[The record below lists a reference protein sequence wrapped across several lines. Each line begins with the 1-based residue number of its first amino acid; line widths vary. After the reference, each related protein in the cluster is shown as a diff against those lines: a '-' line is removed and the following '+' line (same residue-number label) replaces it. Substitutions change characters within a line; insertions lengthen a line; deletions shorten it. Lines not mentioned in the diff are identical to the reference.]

1 MIAMDKLRGAVLAII
16 LAWGW
21 KRAAIALV
29 AGALSALAMAPFNAW
44 PVLFLTFPVMVWLI
58 DGAGAGR
65 WRGVPAAAMAGWWFG
80 LGYFVPGLYW
90 IGYAFLVDA
99 PTFAWLLP
107 FAVLGLP
114 AYLALFT
121 ALGFALARLIWT
133 REATRVIAL
142 AASLTLSEWLRG
154 QVLTGF
160 PWNAFGYALTE
171 PLALA
176 QTASLIGLWGLTF
189 LSVAIFASPA
199 VLIDGN
205 TRGRRPW
212 IAPVAALALLVAM
225 GIFGGVRLALQPT
238 ALVAKVKLRIMQP
251 NLQQDVKF
259 NYAAKAEVMQKY
271 LALSDRAS
279 GPQSTGVRDAS
290 ILIWPE
296 SAFPF
301 FLTREADA
309 MAQIAELLPK
319 GTILITG
326 SVRAPDLPPG
336 VRITRAYNSIYV
348 IDHDGSVL
356 SVYDKVHLVPF
367 GEYLPFQDWMEKLGF
382 VQLTKVQG
390 GFIAGARRRPMDV
403 PNAPR
408 MLPLICYE
416 AIFPGDVASR
426 DDRPG
431 WMINL
436 TNDGWFGN
444 STGPYQH
451 LQQARVRAIEQ
462 GLPMV
467 RAANTGISAVI
478 DPMGRIIARL
488 GLGVEGVL
496 DANLPSAIAPTI
508 YARVG
513 DIPAAVMVAIGL
525 LVVLRRRVI
534 KRDLLTCC
542 MFILGFGYQ
551 QKFRQVKMPQL
562 TDRPSNS
569 HSAPAHREQVSS
581 LLKFSAFV
589 PKLQSK
595 I

>member
-1 MIAMDKLRGAVLAII
+1 MKTAGKLRGGALAII

-21 KRAAIALV
+21 KRAAIAVV
-29 AGALSALAMAPFNAW
+29 AGALSSLAMAPFNAW
-44 PVLFLTFPVMVWLI
+44 PVLFLTFPIMVLLI

-65 WRGVPAAAMAGWWFG
+65 LRGVPAAAMAGWWFG

-99 PTFAWLLP
+99 PTFAWLMP

-121 ALGFALARLIWT
+121 AFGFALARLTW
-133 REATRVIAL
+133 RKDASRVLAL
-142 AASLTLSEWLRG
+142 AASLTISEWLRG
-154 QVLTGF
+154 HVLTGF

-189 LSVAIFASPA
+189 LTVAIFASPA
-199 VLIDGN
+199 ALIDGSSG
-205 TRGRRPW
+205 GRRSW
-212 IAPVAALALLVAM
+212 IAPAMALSLLVAM
-225 GIFGGVRLALQPT
+225 GIFGGVRLALEPT
-238 ALVAKVKLRIMQP
+238 ATVANLKLRIMQP
-251 NLQQDVKF
+251 NLQQDVRF
-259 NYAAKAEVMQKY
+259 NYSAKAEVMQKY
-271 LALSDRAS
+271 LTLSDRAS

-309 MAQIAELLPK
+309 MAQIADLLPK
-319 GTILITG
+319 GTVLITG

-336 VRITRAYNSIYV
+336 TRITRAYNSIYV

-356 SVYDKVHLVPF
+356 SVYDKLHLVPF

-390 GFIAGARRRPMDV
+390 GFIPGTRRRAMAV
-403 PNAPR
+403 PNAPPA
-408 MLPLICYE
+408 LPLICYE
-416 AIFPGDVASR
+416 AIFPGDVAAR

-431 WMINL
+431 WIVNL
-436 TNDGWFGN
+436 TNDGWFGI

-451 LQQARVRAIEQ
+451 LQQARLRAIEE
-462 GLPMV
+462 GLPVV

-478 DPMGRIIARL
+478 DPLGRIVARL

-496 DANLPSAIAPTI
+496 DSSLPSAIAPTI
-508 YARVG
+508 YARTG
-513 DIPAAVMVAIGL
+513 DIPAAILVATAIVLVM
-525 LVVLRRRVI
+525 RRRVA
-534 KRDLLTCC
+534 KRT
-542 MFILGFGYQ
+542 
-551 QKFRQVKMPQL
+551 
-562 TDRPSNS
+562 S
-569 HSAPAHREQVSS
+569 
-581 LLKFSAFV
+581 
-589 PKLQSK
+589 
-595 I
+595 

>member
-1 MIAMDKLRGAVLAII
+1 
-16 LAWGW
+16 
-21 KRAAIALV
+21 
-29 AGALSALAMAPFNAW
+29 
-44 PVLFLTFPVMVWLI
+44 MVWLI

-65 WRGVPAAAMAGWWFG
+65 WRGVPAAAMTGWWFG

-133 REATRVIAL
+133 RETTRVIAL

-199 VLIDGN
+199 VLIDGS

-212 IAPVAALALLVAM
+212 IAPVMALALLVAM

-238 ALVAKVKLRIMQP
+238 AFVAKVKLRIMQP

-319 GTILITG
+319 GTVLITG
-326 SVRAPDLPPG
+326 SVRAPDVPPG
-336 VRITRAYNSIYV
+336 VRVTRAYNSIYV

-382 VQLTKVQG
+382 VQLTKVHG
-390 GFIAGARRRPMDV
+390 GFIAGARRRPMDL

-416 AIFPGDVASR
+416 TIFPGDVASR

-478 DPMGRIIARL
+478 DPVGRIVARL

-508 YARVG
+508 YARLG
-513 DIPAAVMVAIGL
+513 DIPAAVMVAAGL

-534 KRDLLTCC
+534 KR
-542 MFILGFGYQ
+542 
-551 QKFRQVKMPQL
+551 
-562 TDRPSNS
+562 
-569 HSAPAHREQVSS
+569 A
-581 LLKFSAFV
+581 
-589 PKLQSK
+589 
-595 I
+595 

>member
-1 MIAMDKLRGAVLAII
+1 MNPAGRLRALGLAII

-21 KRAAIALV
+21 KRAAIAVL

-44 PVLFLTFPVMVWLI
+44 PVLLVSFPVVVWLI

-99 PTFAWLLP
+99 PTFAWLMP

-121 ALGFALARLIWT
+121 ALGFALARLLWT
-133 REATRVIAL
+133 RDASRVIAL
-142 AASLTLSEWLRG
+142 ALSLTVGEWLRG
-154 QVLTGF
+154 HVLTGF
-160 PWNAFGYALTE
+160 PWNAFGYALSE

-176 QTASLIGLWGLTF
+176 QTASLIGLWGMTF

-199 VLIDGN
+199 VLIDGSS
-205 TRGRRPW
+205 RGRKPW
-212 IAPVAALALLVAM
+212 IAPAIALSLLVAM
-225 GIFGGVRLALQPT
+225 GIFGGVRLSLHPT
-238 ALVAKVKLRIMQP
+238 STVARVKLRIMQP

-259 NYAAKAEVMQKY
+259 NYAAKAEVMRKY
-271 LALSDRAS
+271 LTLSDRAA

-301 FLTREADA
+301 FLTREADV
-309 MAQIAELLPK
+309 MAQIADLLPK
-319 GTILITG
+319 GTVLITG

-336 VRITRAYNSIYV
+336 TRVTRAYNSIYV

-356 SVYDKVHLVPF
+356 SIYDKLHLVPF

-390 GFIAGARRRPMDV
+390 GFLAGTRRRTMEV

-408 MLPLICYE
+408 ALPLICYE

-431 WMINL
+431 WIVNL
-436 TNDGWFGN
+436 TNDGWFGI

-451 LQQARVRAIEQ
+451 LQQARLRAIEE
-462 GLPMV
+462 GLPVV

-478 DPMGRIIARL
+478 DPLGRIVARL

-496 DANLPSAIAPTI
+496 DSSLPTAIAPTI
-508 YARVG
+508 YARNG
-513 DIPAAVMVAIGL
+513 DIPAAIIVAVAL
-525 LVVLRRRVI
+525 LFVIRRRVA
-534 KRDLLTCC
+534 KRA
-542 MFILGFGYQ
+542 
-551 QKFRQVKMPQL
+551 
-562 TDRPSNS
+562 S
-569 HSAPAHREQVSS
+569 
-581 LLKFSAFV
+581 
-589 PKLQSK
+589 
-595 I
+595 

>member
-1 MIAMDKLRGAVLAII
+1 VIKTGNLRAAGIAII
-16 LAWGW
+16 LSWGW

-29 AGALSALAMAPFNAW
+29 AGALSALSMAPFNAW

-65 WRGVPAAAMAGWWFG
+65 LRGVPAAAIAGWWFG

-99 PTFAWLLP
+99 ATFAWLMP

-121 ALGFALARLIWT
+121 AFGFALARLIWT
-133 REATRVIAL
+133 RDASRVIAL
-142 AASLTLSEWLRG
+142 AAALTVSEWLRG

-176 QTASLIGLWGLTF
+176 QTASLVGLWGLTF

-199 VLIDGN
+199 VLIDGSS
-205 TRGRRPW
+205 RGRRPW
-212 IAPVAALALLVAM
+212 IAPVSALLVLVAM
-225 GIFGGVRLALQPT
+225 GVFGVVRLALHPT
-238 ALVAKVKLRIMQP
+238 ASVANVKLRIMQP
-251 NLQQDVKF
+251 NLQQDVRF
-259 NYAAKAEVMQKY
+259 NYSAKAAVMQKY

-309 MAQIAELLPK
+309 MAEIADLLPK

-326 SVRAPDLPPG
+326 SVRAPDAPPG
-336 VRITRAYNSIYV
+336 TRITRAYNSIYV

-356 SVYDKVHLVPF
+356 SVYDKLHLVPF
-367 GEYLPFQDWMEKLGF
+367 GEYLPFQEWMEKLGLE
-382 VQLTKVQG
+382 QLTKVQG
-390 GFIAGARRRPMDV
+390 GFIPGTLRRTLAI

-408 MLPLICYE
+408 ALPLICYE
-416 AIFPGDVASR
+416 AIFPGDVAAR

-431 WMINL
+431 WIVNL
-436 TNDGWFGN
+436 TNDGWFGI

-451 LQQARVRAIEQ
+451 LQQARLRAIEQ
-462 GLPMV
+462 GLPLV

-478 DPMGRIIARL
+478 DPMGRIVARL
-488 GLGVEGVL
+488 GLGLEGVL
-496 DANLPSAIAPTI
+496 DSSLPSAMAPTI
-508 YARVG
+508 YARAG
-513 DIPAAVMVAIGL
+513 DFPAAAMVIAAFIF
-525 LVVLRRRVI
+525 VRRRRAAR
-534 KRDLLTCC
+534 K
-542 MFILGFGYQ
+542 
-551 QKFRQVKMPQL
+551 
-562 TDRPSNS
+562 
-569 HSAPAHREQVSS
+569 SS
-581 LLKFSAFV
+581 
-589 PKLQSK
+589 
-595 I
+595 